1 MMLISDVNSKLP
13 YRLLKD
19 VSVTKHK
26 QNQTRILLV
35 WYYMIL
41 YDGYFLENGRPLYRK
56 GHNTTDWL
64 TFGNSGE
71 TNDEDVLTLTLKTTV

>member
-1 MMLISDVNSKLP
+1 MLISDVNSKLP

-41 YDGYFLENGRPLYRK
+41 CG
-56 GHNTTDWL
+56 
-64 TFGNSGE
+64 GE
-71 TNDEDVLTLTLKTTV
+71 YYMDYL